1 MNRNISVVIDRVLK
15 HIASQ
20 NPEIDESDGPS
31 RAFDPWRFN
40 LPGSNTE
47 PLLRLNLE
55 ARQDEVAVKRRVVA
69 LETLI
74 PGDC

>member
-1 MNRNISVVIDRVLK
+1 LSRDIFVVIDRVLK

-20 NPEIDESDGPS
+20 NLEIDASDGPS

-40 LPGSNTE
+40 LPRSNTE

-55 ARQDEVAVKRRVVA
+55 ARQDEVAVKQRVAA
-69 LETLI
+69 LEALI
-74 PGDC
+74 QGGR

>member
-1 MNRNISVVIDRVLK
+1 LNRNISVVIDRVLK

-40 LPGSNTE
+40 LPRSNTE
-47 PLLRLNLE
+47 PLLRLKFE
-55 ARQDEVAVKRRVVA
+55 ARQDEVAVKRRAAVLEA
-69 LETLI
+69 LI
-74 PGDC
+74 QGGR